1 MSTAVWYY
9 ISVYLHI
16 LSAIFWIGGLLFTV
30 AVLVP
35 ASRHKALVQKKGA
48 LFRVIGEKFSRIS
61 WVLFL
66 VLLITGITNLLGRGF
81 TLQQLFSVSF
91 WQGSFGYFLRH
102 KLYLFATILLL
113 SGIHDFYAGPKAARL
128 MDQKP
133 DAPETRRFRK
143 ISSWVGRINF
153 VFGLLILYFAIR
165 LSRL

>member
-16 LSAIFWIGGLLFTV
+16 LSAVFWIGGMLFTV

-35 ASRHKALVQKKGA
+35 VSRHRLLNQKRGT
-48 LFRVIGEKFSRIS
+48 LFRLIGEKFSRIS

-66 VLLITGITNLLGRGF
+66 VLFITGITNLLGRGF
-81 TLQQLFSVSF
+81 TVQQLISASF
-91 WQGSFGYFLRH
+91 WEGGIGYWLSH
-102 KLYLFATILLL
+102 KLYLFAIILLL

-133 DAPETRRFRK
+133 EAPKTRRFRK

-153 VFGLLILYFAIR
+153 ILGLLILYYAMR